1 MLMERGMRFPFYE
14 LPTRRIA
21 NHGFVRGALLA
32 LIITQRG
39 EAPREPHRSP
49 ENRFNCNSLL
59 FLRTVCSFL
68 LNLPSR
74 RFR

>member
-1 MLMERGMRFPFYE
+1 MRMERGMRFPFYE

-21 NHGFVRGALLA
+21 IHGFVRGALLA
-32 LIITQRG
+32 LIITQHG

-59 FLRTVCSFL
+59 FLRTVCSSL
-68 LNLPSR
+68 LDSLSR